1 MAVGGVWVPVTLL
14 ASSAQTL
21 RNAMQ
26 RDLIGALGA
35 VGAAQVRFLFGLPFA
50 LMFLAG
56 LLAATGLPLPQ
67 LTGNNLAWTAFGA
80 VSQVIATSLMLA
92 AMRTKS
98 FVVAVAYTKTEAAQI
113 ALFGIIALNNP
124 PTLALA
130 AAIALATIGVALMAL
145 RSRKEFTGDWR
156 SAALGILSA
165 TFFAFAA
172 IGFRS
177 AVIGVDCPSRVLAAS
192 VILVVGLTIQS
203 AALGLYLAAFD
214 RAGARAIVEA
224 WRSSLFAGFMGA
236 LASQLWFV
244 AFALSDAAPVR
255 TLALIEVPMAQV
267 VSLKMFREPPSLREG
282 LGISLIVIAAGIL
295 VWTAR

>member
-1 MAVGGVWVPVTLL
+1 MAVGGVWIPVTLL

-50 LMFLAG
+50 VMFLAG
-56 LLAATGLPLPQ
+56 LMAASGLSAPR
-67 LTGNNLAWTAFGA
+67 LTAANLAWTVFGA
-80 VSQVIATSLMLA
+80 ASQVIATSLMLA

-113 ALFGIIALNNP
+113 ALFGLIALDNP
-124 PTLALA
+124 PTAALI
-130 AAIALATIGVALMAL
+130 AAIALATIGVALMAI
-145 RSRKEFTGDWR
+145 RSRKELTGDWR
-156 SAALGILSA
+156 SAALGLMSA

-177 AVIGVDCPSRVLAAS
+177 AVIGVDSPSRVLAAS
-192 VILVVGLTIQS
+192 VILVVGLAIQS

-214 RAGARAIVEA
+214 RAGARAIIEA
-224 WRSSLFAGFMGA
+224 WRSSLFASFMGA

-244 AFALSDAAPVR
+244 AFALSEAAPVR